1 MRAEIISVGTEL
13 LLGFIVDTN
22 AAYLAQQLAGLG
34 IDLYYVS
41 VFGDNL
47 DRLAE
52 GAARAFARSDLT
64 IFTGGLGPTEDDL
77 TRDAIARALGEE
89 LFVDAELEAAQRD
102 FWRRRN
108 LPMPPR
114 NLSQAQLIPSA
125 RVLPNPLGTA
135 PGWWVDLPTGGI
147 AVAMPGVPREMYRM
161 WEIEVVPRLRERG
174 VGGIILTRT
183 LKILGKGES
192 AVEHDV
198 RDLLKSTNPTI
209 ATYAKADGI
218 HLRLSAKAASAV
230 EAEALLAPFEREVR
244 ARVEQDVYGVDDE
257 TVGGAIARALAGRRF
272 AIADALTAG
281 GLSATL
287 VETPELAAAFAGALV
302 AAGPT
307 GADWASPLGQPASE
321 PEALALAAL
330 ARERFGADVGIGL
343 SGVAGPAAVGSIE
356 PGAIAIAVDHDRRT
370 SQTVFRASTP
380 AEVRRW
386 ATYTAL
392 NLIWRSLTG
401 RPL

>member
-1 MRAEIISVGTEL
+1 MRAEIVSVGTEL

-22 AAYLAQQLAGLG
+22 AAYLAQQLASLG
-34 IDLYYVS
+34 IDLFYIS

-77 TRDAIARALGEE
+77 TREAIAKALGEE
-89 LFVDAELEAAQRD
+89 LYVDPELEAAQRA
-102 FWRRRN
+102 FWQRRN

-125 RVLPNPLGTA
+125 KPLANPLGTA

-147 AVAMPGVPREMYRM
+147 AVAMPGVPREMSRM
-161 WEIEVVPRLRERG
+161 WEFEVVPRLRERG
-174 VGGIILTRT
+174 VGGVILTRT

-192 AVEHDV
+192 AVEQDV

-218 HLRLSAKAASAV
+218 HLRLSAKAASLA
-230 EAEALLAPFEREVR
+230 EAEALLAPFEQEAR
-244 ARVEQDVYGVDDE
+244 ARVEQDIYGVDDE
-257 TVGGAIARALAGRRF
+257 TIGGAIARALAGRRF
-272 AIADALTAG
+272 AVADALTAG
-281 GLSATL
+281 RLSAEL
-287 VETPELAAAFAGALV
+287 SETPELAARFAGGLV
-302 AAGPT
+302 AAEPT
-307 GADWASPLGQPASE
+307 AAAWASPLGQPASAA
-321 PEALALAAL
+321 EALALAAL
-330 ARERFGADVGIGL
+330 ARERFSTEVGIGL
-343 SGVAGPAAVGSIE
+343 SGVAGPLTVGGVE
-356 PGAIAIAVDHDRRT
+356 PGAIAIAIDHDRRD
-370 SQTVFRASTP
+370 SQTVFRSSTP

-392 NLIWRSLTG
+392 NLIWRSLSG

>member
-34 IDLYYVS
+34 IDLFYIS
-41 VFGDNL
+41 VYGDNL

-89 LFVDAELEAAQRD
+89 LYVDSSLAAAQHA
-102 FWRRRN
+102 FWQRRK
-108 LPMPPR
+108 LPMPPQ
-114 NLSQAQLIPSA
+114 NLRQAQLIRSA
-125 RVLPNPLGTA
+125 TPLPNPLGTA
-135 PGWWVDLPTGGI
+135 PGWWVDLPNGGI
-147 AVAMPGVPREMYRM
+147 AVALPGVPREMTRM
-161 WEIEVVPRLRERG
+161 WEQEVAPRLRQRSG
-174 VGGIILTRT
+174 GGIILTRT

-192 AVEHDV
+192 AVEHEV

-218 HLRLSAKAASAV
+218 HLRLSAKAASLA
-230 EAEALLAPFEREVR
+230 EAEAMLAPFERAVR

-257 TVGGAIARALAGRRF
+257 TVGDAIARALAGRRV
-272 AIADALTAG
+272 AIADTLTAG
-281 GLSATL
+281 GLSAAL
-287 VETPELAAAFAGALV
+287 AETPQLAAALVGALV
-302 AAGPT
+302 AATPT
-307 GADWASPLGQPASE
+307 SATWTSSLGRPGSE
-321 PEALALAAL
+321 EDALALAAL
-330 ARERFGADVGIGL
+330 ARERFSTDVGIGV
-343 SGVAGPAAVGSIE
+343 SGVAGPESVAGVE
-356 PGAIAIAVDHDRRT
+356 PGTFAIAIDHER
-370 SQTVFRASTP
+370 RASQALVRSSIP

-386 ATYTAL
+386 ATYSAL
-392 NLIWRSLTG
+392 NLIWRSLTN